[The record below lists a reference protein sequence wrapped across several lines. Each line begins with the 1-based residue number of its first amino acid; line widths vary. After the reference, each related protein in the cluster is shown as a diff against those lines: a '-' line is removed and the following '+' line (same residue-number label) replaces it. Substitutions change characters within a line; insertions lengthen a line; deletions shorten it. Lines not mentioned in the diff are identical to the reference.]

1 MSLKKK
7 DIVEKAKNE
16 GIKAAKK
23 EALIEAKK
31 SVKENTERLTR
42 KIKDLETALTEAG
55 VEHDKLEKQLLL
67 ADSESAK
74 AMVYIQNIQD
84 NFNSLFAAMGKMPD
98 EQKSKFNSACLKLL
112 EAMRRQVEE

>member
-1 MSLKKK
+1 MPVLTERKTKK
-7 DIVEKAKNE
+7 
-16 GIKAAKK
+16 
-23 EALIEAKK
+23 LP
-31 SVKENTERLTR
+31 ERLTQ

-55 VEHDKLEKQLLL
+55 VEHDKLEKQLSL

-84 NFNSLFAAMGKMPD
+84 SFNSLFATMGKMPD
-98 EQKSKFNSACLKLL
+98 EQRSKFNSACLKLL